1 MSRYEFVSLIC
12 FCEKYIFILLDLLLG
27 LIACPTY
34 EYVQPRTG
42 LGTAALAGTTAYVCR
57 QLGKKLQT

>member
-1 MSRYEFVSLIC
+1 MRIMSRYEFVSLIC

-34 EYVQPRTG
+34 EYVQVWG
-42 LGTAALAGTTAYVCR
+42 
-57 QLGKKLQT
+57 QLRWPAPPPTYADS